1 MTPAIEF
8 RNWLLKSNLQAV
20 STKMLIIH
28 GEHDEYGN
36 LEQPKRLAK
45 YTQAETYIIPQCR
58 HFPHREYPEL
68 VIETIQKFI
77 AQL

>member
-1 MTPAIEF
+1 
-8 RNWLLKSNLQAV
+8 
-20 STKMLIIH
+20 MLIIH